1 MKAKKFIFI
10 ILMGILIVF
19 MSFFSNCV
27 FSKYVI
33 DSQNLVAKIDIDR
46 CPPKIQLISIEN
58 TNKNYESYANKN
70 HVITLKFKVT
80 EKNISINNFNSNYI
94 KFKLN
99 ENIISSNSVKINLLS
114 HINDEMIYTITL
126 SGINGNGIFKVYFP
140 EGVIV
145 DKSNQKS
152 KEETFNTNIKI
163 DNISPVTIFKESLLS
178 NGKSL
183 AKIYCDESIRPI
195 SGWSMANNNLELSK
209 EFSNII
215 YYPITVTDF
224 AQNSSIV
231 YVDIKNADF
240 IKLNYG
246 IFYNHNK
253 LELVP
258 ANSIS
263 GKDIISSNSIY
274 KIESLFFNYENSLNP
289 YLLQGRAFVYTHW
302 GDGARSRCKY
312 TETPYYHGYNPS
324 GNEWMDNSSNTSCF
338 LSGKKYIQF
347 GGSGLNY
354 KNAIAANVN
363 KPIPENISSQYLYGI
378 SSIAFSL
385 KEYSEYSIVYQ
396 AYIKNIGWL
405 ACASDGQELL
415 YAYDKPFSAFRMNLV
430 PKSEKQYLI
439 DFWNKDIGTSNV

>member
-1 MKAKKFIFI
+1 MKIKKFILAIFMVFLFI
-10 ILMGILIVF
+10 SIP
-19 MSFFSNCV
+19 FSYNCV

-33 DSQNLVAKIDIDR
+33 DNQNIVAKINIDR
-46 CPPKIQLISIEN
+46 CPPTIQLLDKEN
-58 TNKNYESYANKN
+58 SNKNYENYANKN

-80 EKNISINNFNSNYI
+80 EKNILINNFNENHI
-94 KFKLN
+94 KFLLDEKLIFPN
-99 ENIISSNSVKINLLS
+99 YVKINLLS

-126 SGINGNGIFKVYFP
+126 SGISGNGILKIYFP
-140 EGVIV
+140 EGIIE

-152 KEETFNTNIKI
+152 EAETFNTNINI

-183 AKIYCDESIRPI
+183 ARISCNECIRPI
-195 SGWSMANNNLELSK
+195 NGWAISTNNLELSK

-246 IFYNHNK
+246 IFYNNNK
-253 LELVP
+253 QDLASSNNIV
-258 ANSIS
+258 

-274 KIESLFFNYENSLNP
+274 KIESLFINYEDSTNSN
-289 YLLQGRAFVYTHW
+289 LLQGRCFVYTHW
-302 GDGARSRCKY
+302 GSGAKAVCKY
-312 TETPYYHGYNPS
+312 SENPYYHGYNPS
-324 GNEWMDNSSNTSCF
+324 TGWRDYSSNNNCYF
-338 LSGKKYIQF
+338 SGLLCSQF
-347 GGSGLNY
+347 GGTGLNY
-354 KNAIAANVN
+354 KNATASNIKN
-363 KPIPENISSQYLYGI
+363 PIPENIASKHLYGI

-385 KEYSEYSIVYQ
+385 KNYSEYSVVYQ
-396 AYIKNIGWL
+396 AYVKGVGWL
-405 ACASDGQELL
+405 ACACDGQELV
-415 YAYDKPFSAFRMNLV
+415 YSYDKPISAFRMNLV

-439 DFWNKDIGTSNV
+439 DFWNKDVGTNNI